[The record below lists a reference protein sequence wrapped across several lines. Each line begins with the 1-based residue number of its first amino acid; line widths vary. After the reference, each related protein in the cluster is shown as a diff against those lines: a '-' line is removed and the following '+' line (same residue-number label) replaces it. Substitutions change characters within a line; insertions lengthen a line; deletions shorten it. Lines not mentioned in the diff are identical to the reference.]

1 MKIVIVGG
9 VAGGANVATRARR
22 LSESAEIV
30 LIERGPYISFANC
43 GLPYHIGGE
52 IPSRDSLLVQTPEQ
66 LRRTFEIDVRVRL
79 EVIAITANEIHLDP
93 EPFDRPDVRRKLRS
107 SGSHTGRRASP
118 AGIARNR
125 PGWRLSLRNLADM
138 DRINEWIARTGAG
151 RAVVAG
157 AGFVGL
163 EVAEQ
168 LQRRGLAVTVIDS
181 EDHVLAPFDVE
192 MASPIAA
199 ELARNGV
206 NVIPMMPSRASSAES
221 RTILSSQRRTGA
233 APWRHSHPEPGNPA
247 AFRPC
252 RPSRTRD
259 RAARRG
265 NRQRIS
271 ANIRPEHLGRRG
283 LRPTQTPCLRKGRSY
298 AAGRPCQPRWT
309 PDCQQYSR

>member
-66 LRRTFEIDVRVRL
+66 LRRTFEIDVRVRH
-79 EVIAITANEIHLDP
+79 EVIAIDRDTKSIWIRNLSTGQTFAESYDHLVLTP
-93 EPFDRPDVRRKLRS
+93 GAVPLRPAL
-107 SGSHTGRRASP
+107 P
-118 AGIARNR
+118 GIDLDGVFA
-125 PGWRLSLRNLADM
+125 LRNMADM

-168 LQRRGLAVTVIDS
+168 LHRRGLAVTVIDS

-206 NVIPMMPSRASSAES
+206 NVILKDAVAS
-221 RTILSSQRRTGA
+221 T
-233 APWRHSHPEPGNPA
+233 
-247 AFRPC
+247 C
-252 RPSRTRD
+252 
-259 RAARRG
+259 
-265 NRQRIS
+265 
-271 ANIRPEHLGRRG
+271 
-283 LRPTQTPCLRKGRSY
+283 
-298 AAGRPCQPRWT
+298 
-309 PDCQQYSR
+309 